1 MKHYKVLFRF
11 TLNVSRLSAGA
22 PFSPPLS
29 QDLSS
34 ETQNRS
40 NSHCPATSRLQ
51 ILSGKTGMA
60 ANSHGYDKAISCRCS
75 KNDWNNSII
84 HGNRTNGGQ
93 NISHISPNFSQRVC
107 FLVPDLHM
115 SCNLMCY
122 DSTHEVIA
130 AWLAFYALALG
141 GSRMKTTRCRR
152 RKDRV
157 LETRG
162 QRNPSPPTGN
172 GLILVD
178 VLSNEGGRPPTIH
191 RLIQRLTYNMFR
203 GN

>member
-60 ANSHGYDKAISCRCS
+60 ANSHGYDKAISCRRS

-84 HGNRTNGGQ
+84 HGNCTDGGQ
-93 NISHISPNFSQRVC
+93 NIAHISPNFSQRVC

-115 SCNLMCY
+115 SCNMMCY
-122 DSTHEVIA
+122 DSTYEVIA

-141 GSRMKTTRCRR
+141 GSRVKMTDKR

-157 LETRG
+157 LETLG
-162 QRNPSPPTGN
+162 QHNPSPPTGN

-178 VLSNEGGRPPTIH
+178 VLSNEGERPPTIH
-191 RLIQRLTYNMFR
+191 HLIQQLTYNMFR